1 MGSPSITPSG
11 REWGAHRHRHRRGPS
26 LRWLLLAI
34 AALLALLLWLA
45 VRPHPW
51 RPPSGSPVF
60 ARCSLAGGLGA
71 WCGRVAVPEDPDDP
85 HGAQIFLRLAVLR
98 ATTRPAAGALFF
110 LEGGPGG
117 AATGAAAEVS
127 SILAEVERHRD
138 LVFVDQRGT
147 GGSAPLACPD
157 EHVRAADAAAVTTY
171 LRRCF
176 ARVGGRPELS
186 TTAVAA
192 DDLDAVR
199 RALGYG
205 RIDLVG
211 ASYGATLAQAML
223 RQHPDAVRTAVL
235 DGASLPGVH
244 VFEAEARNAEH
255 ALDAVLARCAAL
267 PACRRSDSSPRRE
280 LTQLLAHGP
289 RRVTTETGTIV
300 LRADDVAST
309 IASLSET
316 TAGAATIPYVLH
328 AAAHGDYTALARAYS
343 EGLGTDLDARARL
356 AMVWVVLCSEPWA
369 ASDPAATAAA
379 ARGSYLA
386 ASVVARARLFA
397 RACRV
402 VPRGRVPQGS
412 GTIVPTDVPVLLLAG
427 SADPLDPPANLHGWR
442 HAFPEGRLV
451 VVPGAAH
458 GVLDEGCLPSIVDR
472 FVARGSARGLDLS
485 CARRVQLPALQIG

>member
-1 MGSPSITPSG
+1 MSDPSITPPG
-11 REWGAHRHRHRRGPS
+11 REWGAHRYRHRLQ
-26 LRWLLLAI
+26 LRWILLPAVVLASVGI
-34 AALLALLLWLA
+34 WLA

-51 RPPSGSPVF
+51 RPPSGSPAF
-60 ARCSLAGGLGA
+60 AHCSLEGGLSA
-71 WCGRVAVPEDPDDP
+71 WCGHVAVPEDPDDP
-85 HGAQIFLRLAVLR
+85 HGAQIFLRVAVLR
-98 ATTRPAAGALFF
+98 ATTRPADGALFF

-117 AATGAAAEVS
+117 PATEAAADVS
-127 SILAEVERHRD
+127 SILGEVERHRD

-147 GGSAPLACPD
+147 GGSVPLACPD
-157 EHVRAADAAAVTTY
+157 EHVRAADASAVTAY

-176 ARVGGRPELS
+176 AHLGGRPELS

-244 VFEAEARNAEH
+244 VYEAEARNAEH
-255 ALDAVLARCAAL
+255 ALDAVLARCAAQ
-267 PACRRSDSSPRRE
+267 PACRRADPSPRRD
-280 LTQLLAHGP
+280 LTKLLARAP
-289 RRVTTETGTIV
+289 RHVTTETGEVV
-300 LRADDVAST
+300 LSADDVAST

-328 AAAHGDYTALARAYS
+328 AAAHGDYTPLGRAYTA
-343 EGLGTDLDARARL
+343 GLGADLDARARL

-369 ASDPAATAAA
+369 ASDPAATATA

-386 ASVVARARLFA
+386 ASAVARARLFA
-397 RACRV
+397 QACRV
-402 VPRGRVPQGS
+402 VPRGRVAEGS
-412 GTIVPTDVPVLLLAG
+412 GAAVPTDVPVLLLAG
-427 SADPLDPPANLHGWR
+427 SADPLDPPANLRGWR
-442 HAFPEGRLV
+442 RAFPDGRLV

-458 GVLDEGCLPSIVDR
+458 GVLDEGCVPSIVDR

-485 CARRVQLPALQIG
+485 CASKVQLPALQVG